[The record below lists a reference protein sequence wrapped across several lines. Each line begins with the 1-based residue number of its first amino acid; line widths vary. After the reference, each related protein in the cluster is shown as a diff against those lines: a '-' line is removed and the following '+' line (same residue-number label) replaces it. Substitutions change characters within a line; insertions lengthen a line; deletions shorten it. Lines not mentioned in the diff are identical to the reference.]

1 MSLVTFKNV
10 FCIILSD
17 GLKIRFIRNPEPDST
32 PTVFKGPKE
41 ECDNKDFIPQFTKK
55 G

>member
-1 MSLVTFKNV
+1 
-10 FCIILSD
+10 LSD
-17 GLKIRFIRNPEPDST
+17 ALKRRFICNPEPDST

-41 ECDNKDFIPQFTKK
+41 EFDDKDFIPQFTKK